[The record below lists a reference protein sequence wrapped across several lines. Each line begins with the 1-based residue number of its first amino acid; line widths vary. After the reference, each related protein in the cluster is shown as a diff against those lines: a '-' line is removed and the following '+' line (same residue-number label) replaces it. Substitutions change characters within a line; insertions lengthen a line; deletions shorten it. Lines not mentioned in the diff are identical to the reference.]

1 MEYKKI
7 TVSDKDYTKVVRMA
21 YAKISDFEDEG
32 WVCEETDLWSDVEDK
47 HYINLYFIKP
57 KQKENESKEN
67 TMSKKSSKNIVVEWA
82 KEIMNVAELAYDASD
97 KYYKDEYLRQIIGS
111 CRAIIISLDCCDDK
125 DS

>member
-82 KEIMNVAELAYDASD
+82 KEIMNIAKLAYDAQET
-97 KYYKDEYLRQIIGS
+97 YKNEYLREIIGS
-111 CRAIIISLDCCDDK
+111 CKAITISLDCCK
-125 DS
+125 DSDS

>member
-7 TVSDKDYTKVVRMA
+7 TVSDKDYTKVVIMA

-82 KEIMNVAELAYDASD
+82 KEIMNIAKLAYSD
-97 KYYKDEYLRQIIGS
+97 QSTYKNEYLRQIIGV
-111 CRAIIISLDCCDDK
+111 CETITITLDCCK
-125 DS
+125 DSDS

>member
-82 KEIMNVAELAYDASD
+82 KEIMNIAKLAYSD
-97 KYYKDEYLRQIIGS
+97 QGTYKNEYLRQIIGV
-111 CRAIIISLDCCDDK
+111 CETITITLDCCN
-125 DS
+125 DSDS